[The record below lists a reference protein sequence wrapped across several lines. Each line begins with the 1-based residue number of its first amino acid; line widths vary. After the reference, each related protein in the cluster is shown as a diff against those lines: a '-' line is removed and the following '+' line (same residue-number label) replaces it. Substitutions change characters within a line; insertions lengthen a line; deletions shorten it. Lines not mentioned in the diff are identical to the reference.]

1 MASIKI
7 RQGEGMVSVFDATGC
22 GVPDEGA
29 TGRLSTNEVSEV
41 TWEEQIDEGDTNVER
56 NFTGRKC
63 HTDVGSD
70 ELQNTQVTL
79 TTCGIIPAL
88 DNFLMGSN
96 AKVRAGSTVGYGRVD
111 LDANAVVIVEV
122 LVQLDANACELGGGE
137 EAPVF
142 GVLFPLVKNW
152 KPNGAT
158 TINGTDLVKP
168 GFQGKGFKSSGL
180 DPEALPTDL
189 DKWTDVYDSDE
200 WYTTY
205 LFDGADV
212 TLPES
217 SSDPAAFGTGS

>member
-7 RQGEGMVSVFDATGC
+7 RQGEGMVSVFDADGC
-22 GVPDEGA
+22 GAPDEGA

-41 TWEEQIDEGDTNVER
+41 SYEEQIDEGDTNVER

-70 ELQNTQVTL
+70 ELQNTQITL

-96 AKVRAGSTVGYGRVD
+96 AKVRGGSTVGYGRLD
-111 LDANAVVIVEV
+111 LDPNAVTIVEV
-122 LVQLDANACELGGGE
+122 LVQLDANACDVGGGA
-137 EAPVF
+137 APVF
-142 GVLFPLVKNW
+142 GVLFPLTKNW

-168 GFQGKGFKSSGL
+168 GFQGKGFQNNSL
-180 DPEALPTDL
+180 DPEALPSDL
-189 DKWTDVYDSDE
+189 AHWADVYDPDE
-200 WYTTY
+200 WYTAY
-205 LFDGADV
+205 LFDGDDV
-212 TLPES
+212 TLPTS
-217 SSDPAAFGTGS
+217 SSDPASFGSGS